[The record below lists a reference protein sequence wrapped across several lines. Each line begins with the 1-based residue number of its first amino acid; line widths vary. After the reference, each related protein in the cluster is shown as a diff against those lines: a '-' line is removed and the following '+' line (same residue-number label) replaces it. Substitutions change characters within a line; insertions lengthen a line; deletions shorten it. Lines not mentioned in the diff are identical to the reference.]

1 MAAAGAP
8 DCDEQGA
15 GRPRVIASPPGEKPM
30 PTKLSSQALVASR
43 SLALT
48 FDDGPNDYWT
58 SCILDVLSQAG
69 ASGTFF
75 MIGERL
81 RSARAAAQAVLDAGG
96 DVQLHCHRHLR
107 HSELSEAEIE
117 ADTLSALDAFAEL
130 GVRPT
135 LWRTPWGIRTEA
147 SERVAAR
154 HGLSLI
160 DWTIDTH
167 DWRGDSV
174 ATMLAFARARLE
186 HGGIVLMHDGLGP
199 GAQRIG
205 VQNTVELLLPL
216 IAAARAA
223 GLSVGSLADR
233 DERGRRSELAIVPP
247 LASGQLAVGAEA

>member
-1 MAAAGAP
+1 
-8 DCDEQGA
+8 
-15 GRPRVIASPPGEKPM
+15 M
-30 PTKLSSQALVASR
+30 PTNTSSQAVIEPR

-48 FDDGPNDYWT
+48 FDDGPHEYWT
-58 SCILDVLSQAG
+58 PCILSVLSQAG

-81 RSARAAAQAVLDAGG
+81 RSARAAAQAVLDAG

-117 ADTLSALDAFAEL
+117 ADTLCALDAFAEL

-154 HGLSLI
+154 HGLSLVG
-160 DWTIDTH
+160 WTIDTH
-167 DWRGDSV
+167 DWRGDSIS
-174 ATMLAFARARLE
+174 TMLAVARARLE

-199 GAQRIG
+199 GALRIG
-205 VQNTVELLLPL
+205 AQSTVELLPPL

-223 GLSVGSLADR
+223 GLSVGALS
-233 DERGRRSELAIVPP
+233 DERGPRFELAIALPAP
-247 LASGQLAVGAEA
+247 RRRLMVGAEA